1 MKKKILIVDDK
12 INTLKVV
19 GAILQDEGYEVFK
32 AQSATQA
39 MEIFKTQRE
48 IDAVLADLKM
58 PGTDGL
64 ELYQMMSAV
73 EQDIPFV
80 IMTAHGTIESA
91 VQAMKQGVT
100 SYLIKPLNYEELGLV
115 LERAIHERETS
126 QELADLRHEVRQ
138 RYSFQNI
145 IGPSQ
150 KMRDIFDIIRTV
162 APTDAPILIQGETG
176 TGKELLARAIH
187 SLSMR
192 RDRSMVCINSAA
204 LTESLLEA
212 ELFGYVKG
220 AFTGAV
226 ANKKGRFELADRGTL
241 FLDEIGQMSL
251 NLQSKLLRFL
261 QDGTFDPVGSVE
273 NRSVDVRLIT
283 ATNRNLH
290 GEIKA
295 GRFLNDL
302 FYRIEVISINI
313 PPLRERQEDLPLLV
327 DCFIKRYSEQYKKGT
342 KGIGIKA
349 MDALL
354 RYSWPGNVRELENCL
369 ARAVILGKEHQ
380 IGISDLPEKI
390 SGPAEYFPSR
400 QQKDLI
406 RNIPEQGIKLKTL
419 EQELIQK
426 TLEKCQGNKTLSAE
440 LLGISRKTLYEK
452 IERYKVILHKI
463 RVRLGS

>member
-39 MEIFKTQRE
+39 METFETQRD
-48 IDAVLADLKM
+48 IDAILADLKM

-64 ELYQMMSAV
+64 ELYRMMSAV
-73 EQDIPFV
+73 EPGIPFV

-115 LERAIHERETS
+115 LERAIRERKTS

-162 APTDAPILIQGETG
+162 APTDAPVLIHGETG

-187 SLSMR
+187 SLSGR
-192 RDRSMVCINSAA
+192 HDNSMVWINSAA

-251 NLQSKLLRFL
+251 NIQSKLLRFL

-273 NRSVDVRLIT
+273 NRSVDVRVIT
-283 ATNRNLH
+283 ATNRSLQE
-290 GEIKA
+290 EIKE
-295 GRFLNDL
+295 GRFLSDL
-302 FYRIEVISINI
+302 FYRIEVISINV
-313 PPLRERQEDLPLLV
+313 PPLRERTDDIVLLANHFIRQYADQYGKTIDSIHPLAVDLL
-327 DCFIKRYSEQYKKGT
+327 INHH
-342 KGIGIKA
+342 
-349 MDALL
+349 
-354 RYSWPGNVRELENCL
+354 WPGNVRELENCL
-369 ARAVILGKEHQ
+369 ARAVILCKGHQ

-390 SGPAEYFPSR
+390 KGSAENFPSR
-400 QQKDLI
+400 QQESLI
-406 RNIPEQGIKLKTL
+406 RNIPEQGIKLKAL
-419 EQELIQK
+419 ERELILK
-426 TLEKCQGNKTLSAE
+426 TLEKCQGNKTLTANF
-440 LLGISRKTLYEK
+440 LGISRKGLYEK
-452 IERYKVILHKI
+452 MERYEI
-463 RVRLGS
+463 RS

>member
-1 MKKKILIVDDK
+1 
-12 INTLKVV
+12 
-19 GAILQDEGYEVFK
+19 
-32 AQSATQA
+32 
-39 MEIFKTQRE
+39 
-48 IDAVLADLKM
+48 
-58 PGTDGL
+58 
-64 ELYQMMSAV
+64 
-73 EQDIPFV
+73 
-80 IMTAHGTIESA
+80 
-91 VQAMKQGVT
+91 
-100 SYLIKPLNYEELGLV
+100 
-115 LERAIHERETS
+115 
-126 QELADLRHEVRQ
+126 
-138 RYSFQNI
+138 
-145 IGPSQ
+145 
-150 KMRDIFDIIRTV
+150 
-162 APTDAPILIQGETG
+162 
-176 TGKELLARAIH
+176 
-187 SLSMR
+187 
-192 RDRSMVCINSAA
+192 MVCINSAA